1 MEELYKICL
10 AGTST
15 TPVPGTENLKT
26 LAEIGDWL
34 NENQVYYGPEDPEK
48 PVDGGS
54 KYVVLPIN
62 M

>member
-1 MEELYKICL
+1 MAEEYKICL

-15 TPVPGTENLKT
+15 LAVAGTENLT
-26 LAEIGDWL
+26 TMEQIEEWL
-34 NENQVYYGPEDPEK
+34 IENQVYYLPDDPEK

-54 KYVVLPIN
+54 KYVVLPKD